1 MDEKIDSRKKLALM
15 LACMTCLSFVSAG
28 EKKKKKFRPNM
39 GVEGKG
45 EMNNKMG
52 LAHCLNSLAS

>member
-28 EKKKKKFRPNM
+28 EKKKKNSVQTWELR
-39 GVEGKG
+39 VKG
-45 EMNNKMG
+45 R
-52 LAHCLNSLAS
+52 